1 MMSNDNLQLEQLSI
15 MGGATEVLKFE
26 INDINGQPF
35 DLSTTTIIWTMSII
49 GDKENPV
56 VIKDS
61 SSIGGITIQ
70 DNGLCIIE
78 INKEDT
84 EMLKDMKMEHEL
96 IIEQLNGKVLRPC
109 YGYIYIKQGSIYK

>member
-1 MMSNDNLQLEQLSI
+1 MLANDTLQLKQISI
-15 MGGATEVLKFE
+15 MGGATEVLQFKVE
-26 INDINGQPF
+26 DINDQPF
-35 DLSTTTIIWTMSII
+35 DLSTTKVVWTMCVI
-49 GDKENPV
+49 GDKDNPI

-61 SSIGGITIQ
+61 DSIGGITIQ
-70 DNGLCIIE
+70 ENGMCLVE

-84 EMLKDMKMEHEL
+84 EMLKDMKIEHEL

>member
-1 MMSNDNLQLEQLSI
+1 MSNDNLQLEQISI
-15 MGGATEVLKFE
+15 MGGATEVLQFE
-26 INDINGQPF
+26 IKDINGLPF
-35 DLSTTTIIWTMSII
+35 DLSTTKTIWTMSII

-56 VIKDS
+56 VVKDS
-61 SSIGGITIQ
+61 GSIGGITIQ
-70 DNGLCIIE
+70 ENGLCIIE

>member
-1 MMSNDNLQLEQLSI
+1 MRLIDNLQLEQISI
-15 MGGATEVLKFE
+15 MGGATEILQFE
-26 INDINGQPF
+26 VQDINGDPF
-35 DLSTTTIIWTMSII
+35 DLSATNVTWTMSII

-61 SSIGGITIQ
+61 GDVGGIIIQ
-70 DNGLCIIE
+70 NKGLCVVE

-84 EMLKDMKMEHEL
+84 EMFKDMKMEHEL

>member
-1 MMSNDNLQLEQLSI
+1 MALNDNLQLEQLSI
-15 MGGATEVLKFE
+15 MGGATEILQFE
-26 INDINGQPF
+26 IKDINGEPF
-35 DLSTTTIIWTMSII
+35 DLSTTKIIWTMSVI
-49 GDKENPV
+49 GDKESPV
-56 VIKDS
+56 VVKNSND
-61 SSIGGITIQ
+61 IGGITIQ
-70 DNGLCIIE
+70 DDGLCIVE